1 MGDRLPIA
9 ADPAT
14 AFHEPVL
21 LNQVLDGLA
30 VKPGAWMIDGT
41 AGGGGHTEALL
52 ARSAPNGRVLGIDAD
67 PAAIRRISVRLADAL
82 AAQRLVLHQS
92 EFARLEAVAA
102 AYAFAPVDGVLLDLG
117 VSSFQL
123 QTPDRGFSFS
133 QQGPL
138 DMRFDP
144 EQTPSAAEVVNEWP
158 EQELAELFFRCGE
171 EPQSRR
177 IARYLVQHRPFA
189 TTTALAEAIEHAV
202 GGRRGAT
209 SRRNVKGQG
218 IHHNLLRLGGCVV
231 HINNI
236 YMYICTVHHFL
247 EQEEK

>member
-1 MGDRLPIA
+1 
-9 ADPAT
+9 
-14 AFHEPVL
+14 
-21 LNQVLDGLA
+21 
-30 VKPGAWMIDGT
+30 
-41 AGGGGHTEALL
+41 
-52 ARSAPNGRVLGIDAD
+52 
-67 PAAIRRISVRLADAL
+67 
-82 AAQRLVLHQS
+82 
-92 EFARLEAVAA
+92 
-102 AYAFAPVDGVLLDLG
+102 

-202 GGRRGAT
+202 GGRRGARLHPAT
-209 SRRNVKGQG
+209 RIFQALRILVNQELQQIEAVLPQALR
-218 IHHNLLRLGGCVV
+218 LLRPGGRLAVISFHSLEDRIV
-231 HINNI
+231 KRWMAEEARI
-236 YMYICTVHHFL
+236 YVADPTHRYGGYERQPTLRILTRKPVMAAADEVNRNPRSRSAKL
-247 EQEEK
+247 RVAEKLPPNLV